1 MNTLNKKPGQVGSE
15 DESEFWS
22 QRPPDILFSRSKGTS
37 DLSCT
42 GLFAFRQFFSK
53 TSSNK

>member
-15 DESEFWS
+15 DGSEFWS

-37 DLSCT
+37 DLS
-42 GLFAFRQFFSK
+42 
-53 TSSNK
+53 